1 MTDPGRTDRTPAP
14 DGATR
19 TDGAPR
25 SDGIPGGAPRAAV
38 TRVIAMMNQKGG
50 VGKTTTTVN
59 LADGIARLGR
69 RVLLIDLDPQAHA
82 TLHLGVDTDE
92 IDTSVYDVLLER
104 DDSGALV
111 RESVVRTRENLHV
124 LPAAT
129 DLAAAETELA
139 SEGDRALRLAE
150 AVAHVRAEYD
160 VILIDCPPSLGTL
173 TLNGLACAREVIVP
187 MQAHFLALQGV
198 GKLLETVSLVGRSV
212 NPGLRVSGVV
222 LTMHEEQS
230 RHAREVVQDIVGFF
244 KSSAERDVPWRGARV
259 YQPAV
264 RRNIKLAE
272 SPSFGQ
278 TIFEYAPS
286 CNGAEDY
293 RALAGRLVEE
303 WDRLLERVTAQRTT
317 EPATRRAS
325 AGTPAEGETVS

>member
-1 MTDPGRTDRTPAP
+1 VTDQGRATTQP
-14 DGATR
+14 DTTR
-19 TDGAPR
+19 TNGTT
-25 SDGIPGGAPRAAV
+25 RATV
-38 TRVIAMMNQKGG
+38 TRIIAMMNQKGG

-69 RVLLIDLDPQAHA
+69 RVLLVDLDPQAHA
-82 TLHLGVDTDE
+82 TLHLGIDADDVDP
-92 IDTSVYDVLLER
+92 SVYDVLLEPEI
-104 DDSGALV
+104 GAELV
-111 RESVVRTRENLHV
+111 REAIVQTRENLHV

-129 DLAAAETELA
+129 DLAGAETELA
-139 SEGDRALRLAE
+139 STPDRAKRLSKAIE
-150 AVAHVRAEYD
+150 HVRDEYD

-198 GKLLETVSLVGRSV
+198 GKLLETVTLVGRTV
-212 NPGLRVSGVV
+212 NKGLRVSGVV

-230 RHAREVVQDIVGFF
+230 RHAREVVSDIIDFF
-244 KSSAERDVPWRGARV
+244 KNSSELDVPWRGARV
-259 YQPAV
+259 YKPAV

-293 RALAGRLVEE
+293 RQLATQIVDE
-303 WDRLLERVTAQRTT
+303 WDRLLERLSTEAPENAPVTVDHAR
-317 EPATRRAS
+317 
-325 AGTPAEGETVS
+325 EGETVS